1 MINIGHN
8 NTLRVDR
15 ILDQGAYLEDQEG
28 NSVLLPK
35 RYVTTNLKIDDEIT
49 VFIYNDSEDRPVA
62 TTEKPLVALND
73 FAMLKA
79 VGNTKYG
86 TFMDWGLS
94 KDLLVPFRE
103 QNKEMREG
111 YYYLIYLYLDEE
123 TNRLV
128 GSNKITKYL
137 KSIKPDLKYGEEVD
151 LIVWNK
157 TDLGVKVIVNGTH
170 QGLLYNNEI
179 FNEIKMGDRIKG
191 FVKLIREDN
200 KLDISLQK
208 QGYSNIEPNAKKILE
223 KLESN
228 NGFVALNDKSD
239 PKLIVAALGMSKST
253 FKKSIGAL
261 YKLRKI
267 SIDKDGIRLLK

>member
-15 ILDQGAYLEDQEG
+15 ILDQGAYLEDLEG

-62 TTEKPLVALND
+62 TTEEPLLALHD

-239 PKLIVAALGMSKST
+239 PTLIVAALGMSKST

>member
-1 MINIGHN
+1 MIIIGHYN
-8 NTLRVDR
+8 SLRVDR
-15 ILDQGAYLEDQEG
+15 ILEQGAYLEDQDG

-35 RYVTTNLKIDDEIT
+35 RYLGANLKIDDEIT
-49 VFIYNDSEDRPVA
+49 VYVYNDSEDRPVA
-62 TTEKPLVALND
+62 TTEKPFIELND

-79 VGNTKYG
+79 IGNTKYG
-86 TFMDWGLS
+86 TFMDWGLA
-94 KDLLVPFRE
+94 KDLLIPFRE

-137 KSIKPDLKYGEEVD
+137 KNIKPELKEGDEVD
-151 LIVWNK
+151 LIIWNK
-157 TDLGVKVIVNGTH
+157 TDLGVKVIVNGIH

-179 FNEIKMGDRIKG
+179 FNELKMGDRTKG

-228 NGFVALNDKSD
+228 RGFLALNDKSE
-239 PKLIVAALGMSKST
+239 PNLISAALGMSKST
-253 FKKSIGAL
+253 FKKSLGAL
-261 YKLRKI
+261 YKARKI
-267 SIDKDGIRLLK
+267 SIDKDGIRLVE

>member
-1 MINIGHN
+1 MINIGQH

-28 NSVLLPK
+28 KSVLLPK
-35 RYVTTNLKIDDEIT
+35 RYVSSNLKIDDELT

-62 TTEKPLVALND
+62 TTEEPLVALND

-86 TFMDWGLS
+86 TFMDWGLA

-157 TDLGVKVIVNGTH
+157 TDLGVKVIVNGAH

-228 NGFVALNDKSD
+228 RGFVALNDKSD
-239 PKLIVAALGMSKST
+239 PELIVAALGMSKST

>member
-1 MINIGHN
+1 MINIGQH

-35 RYVTTNLKIDDEIT
+35 RYVSSNLKIDDELT

-62 TTEKPLVALND
+62 TTEEPLVALND

-86 TFMDWGLS
+86 TFMDWGLA

-157 TDLGVKVIVNGTH
+157 TDLGVKVIVNGAH

-228 NGFVALNDKSD
+228 RGFVALNDKSA
-239 PKLIVAALGMSKST
+239 PELIVAALGMSKST

>member
-62 TTEKPLVALND
+62 TTEEPLLALHD

-239 PKLIVAALGMSKST
+239 PTLIVAALGMSKST

>member
-1 MINIGHN
+1 MINIGQH

-35 RYVTTNLKIDDEIT
+35 RYVSSNLKIDDELT

-62 TTEKPLVALND
+62 TTEEPLVALND

-86 TFMDWGLS
+86 TFMDWGLA

-157 TDLGVKVIVNGTH
+157 TDLGVKVIVNGAH

-228 NGFVALNDKSD
+228 RGFVALNDKSD
-239 PKLIVAALGMSKST
+239 PELIVAALGMSKST

>member
-1 MINIGHN
+1 
-8 NTLRVDR
+8 
-15 ILDQGAYLEDQEG
+15 
-28 NSVLLPK
+28 VLLPK
-35 RYVTTNLKIDDEIT
+35 RYVSSNLKIDDELT

-62 TTEKPLVALND
+62 TTEEPLVALND

-86 TFMDWGLS
+86 TFMDWGLA

-157 TDLGVKVIVNGTH
+157 TDLGVKVIVNGAH

-200 KLDISLQK
+200 KLDIS
-208 QGYSNIEPNAKKILE
+208 
-223 KLESN
+223 
-228 NGFVALNDKSD
+228 
-239 PKLIVAALGMSKST
+239 
-253 FKKSIGAL
+253 
-261 YKLRKI
+261 
-267 SIDKDGIRLLK
+267 